1 MGRTWIR
8 QDVQIAST
16 TTTTAGYTDNTAP
29 SLANYQ
35 TNASTLTDDLNNLR
49 SSVNNLLDLRT
60 GNWYDDIST
69 PSTFENG
76 AQRGVEDLNQDLHDY
91 ERKRVLREVS
101 LLTDVSVTAYVA
113 ATGTLSLNS
122 QVSNNDTVTT
132 GTHTYTFK
140 TALTPLADEVLI
152 GATASDSLDNLISA
166 INNAPGGAGSGTL
179 WAAAT
184 TANGFVTAAAGAGD
198 TMDVTA
204 IIPGTQGNLIA
215 TTETMTDVLS
225 IWTNGALL
233 TGGTGDVEILLI
245 GELPT
250 QTTAAIGTVTTLG
263 TVAAYDA
270 TFGTVSATAVVT
282 AGTAVAPANMVEI
295 VDGSTRDP
303 ILDGDG
309 KRIWGLFQTES
320 NTDGFTMTGT
330 TPNRAQIS
338 FVVLND
344 TGDGLEAVDATYIG
358 GKTINYTYVERKA
371 LEDLNE
377 YDFLRG
383 AALDIGS
390 GAATLTRQAGYTN
403 QGTTPVDLVTNA
415 TLDLEG
421 AGLQWII
428 RDDLEANLFRIVE
441 GSAGGTSEVEIGS
454 DVDLYDNNAVDV
466 DFNAGITARSGGTRP
481 IDVGVNDG
489 MIETTAGDFEIQ
501 AASELWFDDG
511 NRPAGWSLT
520 TGILLSDTAQEW
532 TDFEANFGEVSL
544 MDAINKAYED
554 QVRSKVQAVMTANVA
569 ADTDVNGP
577 TYDNNTDVDLLPYDS
592 VPTSFVAD
600 VEVFLNGELL
610 RNAANDGGGE
620 DVYPGGTP
628 ADGDLK
634 FQFALRG
641 TGANPDQLTVIVNG
655 Q

>member
-16 TTTTAGYTDNTAP
+16 TTTTAGYSDSVAP
-29 SLANYQ
+29 SLANFQ
-35 TNASTLTDDLNNLR
+35 TNAATLTDDLNNLR
-49 SSVNNLLDLRT
+49 SMTSHLLDVQV
-60 GNWYDDIST
+60 GNWYDTIST

-76 AQRGVEDLNQDLHDY
+76 AQRGVDDLNQDLHDY
-91 ERKRVLREVS
+91 ERKRVLREVT
-101 LLTDVSVTAYVA
+101 LLSDVGVAAYVA
-113 ATGTLSLNS
+113 GTGTLSLNS

-140 TALTPLADEVLI
+140 TVLTPLADEVLI
-152 GATASDSLDNLISA
+152 GALATDSLDNLISA

-184 TANGFVTAAAGAGD
+184 TANGFVTAVAGAGD

-215 TTETMTDVLS
+215 TTDTLTDVAS
-225 IWTNGALL
+225 VWTNGALL
-233 TGGTGDVEILLI
+233 TGGAGDVEILLI

-250 QTTAAIGTVTTLG
+250 QTTAAIGAVTTLG
-263 TVAAYDA
+263 TVAAFDA

-282 AGTAVAPANMVEI
+282 AGTAVAPGNMVEI

-303 ILDGDG
+303 ILDGSG
-309 KRIWGLFQTES
+309 QRIWGLFQTES
-320 NTDGFTMTGT
+320 NTDGSTMTGT
-330 TPNRAQIS
+330 TPFRAQIS
-338 FVVLND
+338 FVVLNA
-344 TGDGLEAVDATYIG
+344 TGDGLEPVDATYIG
-358 GKTINYTYVERKA
+358 GKTVNYTYIERKA

-383 AALDIGS
+383 AAVDIGS
-390 GAATLTRQAGYTN
+390 GAATITRQAGYTN
-403 QGTTPVDLVTNA
+403 QGISPVDLVTNA
-415 TLDLEG
+415 ILDLEG
-421 AGLQWII
+421 AGLSWLI
-428 RDDLEANLFRIVE
+428 RDDLESNLFGIIE
-441 GSAGGTSEVEIGS
+441 GSAGGTSQVNIYS
-454 DVDLYDNNAVDV
+454 DVDEFDV
-466 DFNAGITARSGGTRP
+466 DAAVNDFAAGATLNSGGVRP
-481 IDVGVNDG
+481 ITIGVTDG
-489 MIETTAGDFEIQ
+489 MIATTAGDLEIQ
-501 AASELWFDDG
+501 SAAELWFDDA
-511 NRPAGWSLT
+511 NKPAGWSLA

-544 MDAINKAYED
+544 MDAINQAYED
-554 QVRSKVQAVMTANVA
+554 QVRSKVQAVLTANVA

-577 TYDNNTDVDLLPYDS
+577 AFDNNTDVNLLPYNS

-600 VEVFLNGELL
+600 VEIYLNGELL

-634 FQFALRG
+634 FQFPLRG
-641 TGANPDQLTVIVNG
+641 VGANPDQLTVIVNG

>member
-8 QDVQIAST
+8 QDVQIAGT
-16 TTTTAGYTDNTAP
+16 ITTTAGFTDNTAP

-35 TNASTLTDDLNNLR
+35 TNAATITDDLNNLR
-49 SSVNNLLDLRT
+49 SQAHNLLKNMA
-60 GNWYDDIST
+60 GNWYDDLNT

-76 AQRGVEDLNQDLHDY
+76 AQRGVNDINQDLHDY

-101 LLTDVSVTAYVA
+101 LLTDVGVSAYVA

-122 QVSNNDTVTT
+122 NPIANETVTT
-132 GTHTYTFK
+132 GTKTYTF
-140 TALTPLADEVLI
+140 TSPLGAADGDVLL

-166 INNAPGGAGSGTL
+166 IENAPGGAGSGTL

-184 TANGFVTAAAGAGD
+184 TANGFVSAAAGAGD

-204 IIPGTQGNLIA
+204 LVPGTAGNLIA
-215 TTETMTDVLS
+215 STETFSDASSV
-225 IWTNGALL
+225 WTNGATL
-233 TGGTGDVEILLI
+233 TGGDGDVEILLI

-250 QTTAAIGTVTTLG
+250 QTTAAIGAVTTLG

-270 TFGTVSATAVVT
+270 TFGTATATAVVA

-320 NTDGFTMTGT
+320 NTDGSTMTGT
-330 TPNRAQIS
+330 TPTRAQIS

-344 TGDGLEAVDATYIG
+344 TGDGLEVVDATYIG

-390 GAATLTRQAGYTN
+390 GSATLTRQAAYTN

-415 TLDLEG
+415 ILDLEG
-421 AGLQWII
+421 SGLSWLI
-428 RDDLEANLFRIVE
+428 RDDAQANLFGIVE
-441 GSAGGTSEVEIGS
+441 GSSGGTSQVNIYS
-454 DVDLYDNNAVDV
+454 DVDEFDV
-466 DFNAGITARSGGTRP
+466 DAAVNDFAAGVTVRSGGTRP
-481 IDVGVNDG
+481 ITIGVTGDG
-489 MIETTAGDFEIQ
+489 MIATTAGDMEIQ

-544 MDAINKAYED
+544 MDAINQAYED

-577 TYDNNTDVDLLPYDS
+577 TYDNNTDVDFRHRQRP
-592 VPTSFVAD
+592 VGP
-600 VEVFLNGELL
+600 
-610 RNAANDGGGE
+610 RR
-620 DVYPGGTP
+620 P
-628 ADGDLK
+628 K
-634 FQFALRG
+634 CR
-641 TGANPDQLTVIVNG
+641 
-655 Q
+655 

>member
-16 TTTTAGYTDNTAP
+16 TTTATGYDDSVVP
-29 SLANYQ
+29 SLANYE
-35 TNASTLTDDLNNLR
+35 TNAGTLTDDLNNLR
-49 SSVNNLLDLRT
+49 SAVHNLLKVRT

-69 PSTFENG
+69 PSTFEGG
-76 AQRGVEDLNQDLHDY
+76 AQRGVESLNQDLHDY

-101 LLTDVSVTAYVA
+101 LLTDVGVTAYVA
-113 ATGTLSLNS
+113 ATGALSLNS
-122 QVSNNDTVTT
+122 NPIAGDTVTT
-132 GTHTYTFK
+132 GTKTYTF
-140 TALTPLADEVLI
+140 TSPLGSNDGDVLI
-152 GATASDSLDNLISA
+152 GVDASTSLDNLISA

-215 TTETMTDVLS
+215 TTETFNDGSSV
-225 IWTNGALL
+225 WTNGATL
-233 TGGTGDVEILLI
+233 TGGAGDVEILLV

-282 AGTAVAPANMVEI
+282 GGTAVAPANMVEI
-295 VDGSTRDP
+295 VDSSTRDP
-303 ILDGDG
+303 ILDGGG

-320 NTDGFTMTGT
+320 NTDGSTMTGT

-344 TGDGLEAVDATYIG
+344 TGDGLEPVDATYIG

-383 AALDIGS
+383 AAVDIGS
-390 GAATLTRQAGYTN
+390 GSATITRQSAYTN
-403 QGTTPVDLVTNA
+403 QGTTPVDATTNA
-415 TLDLEG
+415 ILDLES
-421 AGLQWII
+421 AGIVWAI
-428 RDDLEANLFRIVE
+428 RDDLEANLFRVVE
-441 GSAGGTSEVEIGS
+441 GSAGGTSEVEIGA
-454 DVDLYDNNAVDV
+454 DVDLYDNNAADV
-466 DFNAGITARSGGTRP
+466 DFDAGASINTGGTRP
-481 IDVGVNDG
+481 IDIGVTDG
-489 MIETTAGDFEIQ
+489 VIESTAGDLRVL
-501 AASELWFDDG
+501 ATTELYLDDG
-511 NRPAGWSLT
+511 NQ
-520 TGILLSDTAQEW
+520 TGSTWAQTDGIKLSDTTTEW
-532 TDFEANFGEVSL
+532 DDFETNFGEVSL
-544 MDAINKAYED
+544 LNAINQAYEN
-554 QVRSKVQAVMTANVA
+554 QVRTKVYATMTASVTAGN
-569 ADTDVNGP
+569 DVNGP
-577 TYDNNTDVDLLPYDS
+577 GTPHNNTDVDLPPYDS
-592 VPTSFVAD
+592 VPTSFAND
-600 VEVFLNGELL
+600 VDVYLNGELL
-610 RNAANDGGGE
+610 RVTD
-620 DVYPGGTP
+620 DYTQGGTP
-628 ADGDLK
+628 SEGDL
-634 FQFALRG
+634 QFTFNLLG
-641 TGANPDQLTVIVNG
+641 TGAKPDQITVIVTG